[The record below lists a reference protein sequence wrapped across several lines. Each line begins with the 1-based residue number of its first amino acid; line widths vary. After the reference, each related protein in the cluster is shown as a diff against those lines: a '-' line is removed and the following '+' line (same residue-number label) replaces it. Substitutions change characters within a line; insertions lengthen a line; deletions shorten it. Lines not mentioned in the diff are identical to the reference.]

1 MSDRP
6 PGRAPRDTALQ
17 PPGDR
22 AARITRREALVLC
35 VCAAVMLMMRAW
47 AFDLPLETDEANYAV
62 IGSRLLAGD
71 RLYVDVWDH
80 QPPGVFMLFAA
91 ASAAFGDGPLVLR
104 GLASLFSLGSLVLI
118 YLILRRVSG
127 PTGAA
132 LGAVLFALVSAD
144 PGSAGEGCNR
154 EIYMNTLILAAWWMV
169 CREDAPSRW
178 RLLLGGLTLGV
189 ASLLKTI
196 VAVHWLALVIWLLL
210 QRRSRP
216 AAQDRPGAANLPRQ
230 FACFSLAP
238 ALLWA
243 AVFFYFSATGRGSL
257 FTDAVFS
264 FNVGY
269 SDTPEAFFMR
279 FLRSFQPLRHPF
291 IFESARAIWVCGILA
306 TLALTAAALRKRR
319 PFRDAILL
327 LIVAGYL
334 ALCLPAQ
341 FWPHYYYL
349 MLPPLVLATALVQ
362 SELAAA
368 LAHRDVPP
376 WLPRLLLAAAPAWLG
391 YTQQRD
397 YLSRSPLQITERR
410 YNSRDFWAQAMG
422 HKVASVTE
430 PGDTIFV
437 YGPDAGIYYYSG
449 RRCASRFTMTLAL
462 RPEYPDAP
470 LRRAWLMEDLQRS
483 RPRLLLVEPEE
494 PFDAWMKFVAD
505 HYEYVGAD
513 FKDQDRESVILYVFQ
528 DRQRP
533 VPRIEWSWDRAEL
546 DPPQDP

>member
-6 PGRAPRDTALQ
+6 PGSAQRAPALQ

-22 AARITRREALVLC
+22 AERMTWREALVLV
-35 VCAAVMLMMRAW
+35 VCAVVLLLMRAW

-91 ASAAFGDGPLVLR
+91 AIAAFGDGPLVFR
-104 GLASLFSLGSLVLI
+104 GLASLFSVVSLVLI
-118 YLILRRVSG
+118 YLMLRRTSG
-127 PTGAA
+127 ATAA
-132 LGAVLFALVSAD
+132 TLGAVLFALVSAD

-154 EIYMNTLILAAWWMV
+154 EIYMNTLILAAWWVV
-169 CREDAPSRW
+169 CRGDAPSRW
-178 RLLLGGLTLGV
+178 RLLMGGLTLGV

-196 VAVHWLALVIWLLL
+196 VAVHWLALVVWLLL
-210 QRRSRP
+210 QWRSRTGE
-216 AAQDRPGAANLPRQ
+216 QDRRGATAFPRQ
-230 FACFSLAP
+230 LALFSLGP

-243 AVFFYFSATGRGSL
+243 TAFLYFYATGRGSL
-257 FTDAVFS
+257 FADAVFC

-269 SDTPEAFFMR
+269 SDTSEAFFMR

-306 TLALTAAALRKRR
+306 TLAMAVAVLRKRDPLR
-319 PFRDAILL
+319 GSILF
-327 LIVAGYL
+327 LIVASYL

-349 MLPPLVLATALVQ
+349 MLPPLVLATALVLGDA
-362 SELAAA
+362 SAA
-368 LAHRDVPP
+368 LAHLEAPT
-376 WLPRLLLAAAPAWLG
+376 WLPRVLLAAVPAWLG
-391 YTQQRD
+391 YTQWRD
-397 YLSRSPLQITERR
+397 YLDRSPLEITARR

-462 RPEYPDAP
+462 RPEYPDVQR
-470 LRRAWLMEDLQRS
+470 RRAWLMEDLQRS

-505 HYEYVGAD
+505 NYEYIGAD
-513 FKDQDRESVILYVFQ
+513 YKDQDRESVILYVFQ

-533 VPRIEWSWDRAEL
+533 VRVIRWDWDRSEL
-546 DPPQDP
+546 DPTQGP

>member
-6 PGRAPRDTALQ
+6 PGIAQGAPVLL

-22 AARITRREALVLC
+22 AARMNRRETLVLGG
-35 VCAAVMLMMRAW
+35 CAAVMLLMRAW

-71 RLYVDVWDH
+71 RMYVDVWDH

-91 ASAAFGDGPLVLR
+91 AIAAFGDGPLVFR
-104 GLASLFSLGSLVLI
+104 GLASGFSLGSLVLI
-118 YLILRRVSG
+118 YLILRRASG
-127 PTGAA
+127 TTAA
-132 LGAVLFALVSAD
+132 TLGVVLFALVSAD

-154 EIYMNTLILAAWWMV
+154 EIYMNTLILAAWWLV
-169 CREDAPSRW
+169 CREDAPSRG
-178 RLLLGGLTLGV
+178 RLLLGGLMLGA

-196 VAVHWLALVIWLLL
+196 VAVHWLAFAVWLVL
-210 QRRSRP
+210 QRRSGTGE
-216 AAQDRPGAANLPRQ
+216 QDRRGATVFPRQ
-230 FACFSLAP
+230 LALFALGP
-238 ALLWA
+238 ACLWA
-243 AVFFYFSATGRGSL
+243 TAFLYFSATGRGSL
-257 FTDAVFS
+257 FADAVFG

-269 SDTPEAFFMR
+269 SDTSEAFFMR
-279 FLRSFQPLRHPF
+279 FLRSFQPQRHPF
-291 IFESARAIWVCGILA
+291 IFESARAVWVCGILS
-306 TLALTAAALRKRR
+306 TLAMTAAGLRKRR
-319 PFRDAILL
+319 PLRDAILL
-327 LIVAGYL
+327 LIVASYL

-349 MLPPLVLATALVQ
+349 MLPPLVLATAMTL
-362 SELAAA
+362 SDASAA
-368 LAHRDVPP
+368 LAHTEAPS
-376 WLPRLLLAAAPAWLG
+376 WLPRVLLAAAPAWLG
-391 YTQQRD
+391 YTQWRD
-397 YLSRSPLQITERR
+397 YLSRSPLEITSPR

-422 HKVASVTE
+422 QKAASVTE

-462 RPEYPDAP
+462 RPEYPGARKRQELLMAD
-470 LRRAWLMEDLQRS
+470 LRRS
-483 RPRLLLVEPEE
+483 RPRILLVEPEE

-505 HYEYVGAD
+505 NYEYIGAD
-513 FKDQDRESVILYVFQ
+513 YKDQDPESVILYVFQ

-546 DPPQDP
+546 DPPRRP